1 MLSGKTLKNAREQAG
16 ESQIEFAKRLGVHQ
30 SVLSRL
36 ERGRRLPKGAVRLL
50 IERVLEDLDKAR
62 EAAE

>member
-1 MLSGKTLKNAREQAG
+1 MVNGKILRKARQRLG

-30 SVLSRL
+30 SVVSRL
-36 ERGRRLPKGAVRLL
+36 EREERKARGPVLLL
-50 IERVLEDLDKAR
+50 IQRVLGELR